1 MPIVEPFKG
10 IFFNEKKIDT
20 YVCPPYDVIDNDYKK
35 QLLSKDEFNIVRVV
49 LPEGNNDQKY
59 ENAKNILN
67 MWITQN
73 KLIFDEDCS
82 FYAYSCDYSVD
93 GVKKTLF
100 GFLGALRLE
109 ELGGFIKP
117 HEKTLKGPKIDR
129 FKLITSTNAMF
140 CPIMMIYD
148 NMQLADFIKNSSKKS
163 LFEVNFENKLHKVY
177 KINEVSTI
185 NHIKESINNQTLVI
199 ADGHHRYET
208 CLSIKEH
215 YKQIGRQVPG
225 SNYAFVFFVDKK
237 DGLSLMPIHRL
248 IKKIDFDK
256 FKQKLLEFFEISD
269 NYDDY
274 DIVMY
279 DGKFTYLKY
288 ISKNAENLI
297 DKLDAKRF
305 EDVVFKGILNLSDA
319 DIASNEISG
328 YAHSK
333 EEVVK
338 SVDRKE
344 AVVGFLLKP
353 VTYETLFEVTSYNLT
368 FPQKSTYFY
377 PKIPSGLVGYH
388 FSSIEGCEN
397 V

>member
-10 IFFNEKKIDT
+10 IFFKEKKIDT
-20 YVCPPYDVIDNDYKK
+20 YVCPPYDVIDSDYKN
-35 QLLSKDEFNIVRVV
+35 QLLSKDEFNIVRIV
-49 LPEGNNDQKY
+49 LPEGENDQKY
-59 ENAKNILN
+59 KNAKNILKA
-67 MWITQN
+67 WILQK

-82 FYAYSCDYSVD
+82 FYAYSCKYSID
-93 GVKKTLF
+93 GVEKTLF
-100 GFLGALRLE
+100 GFLGALKLE
-109 ELGGFIKP
+109 ELGGSIKP

-148 NMQLADFIKNSSKKS
+148 NVQLSDFIKKCNKED

-177 KINEVSTI
+177 KINDASAI
-185 NHIKESINNQTLVI
+185 NHIKQKIKNQTLVI

-215 YKQIGRQVPG
+215 YKQIGQETPG
-225 SNYAFVFFVDKK
+225 SDYALVFFVDKN
-237 DGLSLMPIHRL
+237 DELSLMPIHRL
-248 IKKIDFDK
+248 IKKINIDK
-256 FKQKLLEFFEISD
+256 LKQKLYNFFEIGD
-269 NYDDY
+269 VFNY

-279 DGKFTYLKY
+279 DGEFTYLKY
-288 ISKNAENLI
+288 MKKITDGLI
-297 DKLDAKRF
+297 ERLDVKIF
-305 EDVVFKGILNLSDA
+305 EDVVFKGMLNLSDA

-344 AVVGFLLKP
+344 AAAGFLLKP
-353 VTYETLFEVTSYNLT
+353 ITYDTLFEITSHNLT

-388 FSSIEGCEN
+388 FSSIEGCKN

>member
-10 IFFNEKKIDT
+10 IFFKEKKIDEL
-20 YVCPPYDVIDNDYKK
+20 VCPPYDVIDSDYKS
-35 QLLSKDEFNIVRVV
+35 QLLSKDEFNIVRIV
-49 LPEGNNDQKY
+49 LPEGDNDQKY
-59 ENAKNILN
+59 ENAKNILST
-67 MWITQN
+67 WILQK

-82 FYAYSCDYSVD
+82 FYAYSCKYSID
-93 GVKKTLF
+93 EIEKTLF
-100 GFLGALRLE
+100 GFLGALKLE
-109 ELGGFIKP
+109 ELGGSIKP

-148 NMQLADFIKNSSKKS
+148 NVQLSNFIKNSVKKS

-177 KINEVSTI
+177 KINDISVI
-185 NHIKESINNQTLVI
+185 DYIKQSIKNQTLVI

-215 YKQIGRQVPG
+215 YKQIGSKIPG
-225 SNYAFVFFVDKK
+225 SDYALVFFVDKK
-237 DGLSLMPIHRL
+237 DELSLMPIHRL
-248 IKKIDFDK
+248 IKNIDIDK
-256 FKQKLLEFFEISD
+256 FKQKLYKFFEIGD
-269 NYDDY
+269 NYNY

-279 DGKFTYLKY
+279 DGEFTYLKF
-288 ISKNAENLI
+288 INKDTEGLI
-297 DKLDAKRF
+297 EKLDAKRF
-305 EDVVFKGILNLSDA
+305 EDVVFKGMLNLSDA

-338 SVDRKE
+338 SVDKKE
-344 AVVGFLLKP
+344 AVLGFLLKP
-353 VTYETLFEVTSYNLT
+353 VTYETLFEITSHNLT